1 MSSAAVAFFVG
12 IGLSVIRVERKVAVR
27 SGIHAH
33 LGDLLHLI
41 RAFDWHSQRHN
52 RTGTHKQRQRIDW
65 SGNINSLS
73 TVDTLVGPIV
83 VPIGA
88 RRQIDHAAGRSL
100 FGDWRYKKRRTKHVL
115 VA

>member
-12 IGLSVIRVERKVAVR
+12 LGLSVIRVERKVAVR

-41 RAFDWHSQRHN
+41 RAFDWRSQRHN
-52 RTGTHKQRQRIDW
+52 RTGTHKQRQGIAW
-65 SGNINSLS
+65 SGNMNSLPA
-73 TVDTLVGPIV
+73 VDTLVSPGV
-83 VPIGA
+83 VAIGA
-88 RRQIDHAAGRSL
+88 RGQIAHAAGRSV
-100 FGDWRYKKRRTKHVL
+100 FGDWRFKKRRTKHVL